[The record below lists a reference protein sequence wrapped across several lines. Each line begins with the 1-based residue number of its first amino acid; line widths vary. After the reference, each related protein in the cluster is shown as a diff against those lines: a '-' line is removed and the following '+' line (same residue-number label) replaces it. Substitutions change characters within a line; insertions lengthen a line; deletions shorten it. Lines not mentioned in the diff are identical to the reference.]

1 MRKNRIIKMTTMLLA
16 AAMLAG
22 AGTTAQAAAKN
33 IDTRDNISLWVGD
46 SRTVLIYQDLNMKAP
61 GGVSYRSKAR
71 VEGKY
76 LMLKY
81 RDCYAGRGTGYSLVE
96 EAIPVVE
103 NVVSEPGRQNVVF
116 NSGVNDLYN
125 TELNEFYTRVGGK
138 RVPASPETLAK
149 QYWKLYKKNF
159 IKKYPEDYF
168 YLMSLNPIYKPLH
181 YQGNTATN
189 SMVVRFNK
197 KLKSLIEKSPYENV
211 TYLDTYKN
219 IFKKQGLIH
228 KKSAY
233 RYALKYR
240 RLPIRYMKESSSYQ
254 LHYTTEVDEQIYN
267 YVNNFMGNDD

>member
-1 MRKNRIIKMTTMLLA
+1 MTTMLLA

-149 QYWKLYKKNF
+149 QYWKLYKKTPLYQAVGRDHWARRCIVDGAPGRRALR
-159 IKKYPEDYF
+159 IK
-168 YLMSLNPIYKPLH
+168 
-181 YQGNTATN
+181 TAPGT
-189 SMVVRFNK
+189 
-197 KLKSLIEKSPYENV
+197 
-211 TYLDTYKN
+211 
-219 IFKKQGLIH
+219 
-228 KKSAY
+228 A
-233 RYALKYR
+233 R
-240 RLPIRYMKESSSYQ
+240 RSRR
-254 LHYTTEVDEQIYN
+254 
-267 YVNNFMGNDD
+267 